1 MSRQFQIE
9 KAVRERV
16 PIIIGLWSPSNGGKT
31 FSALRIATG
40 MQRVFP
46 GDIVLVD
53 TENERGKQYADYFD
67 FQHVDFN
74 PPFSPL
80 DYIEVLEQVQ
90 AHNPSVVIVDTFS
103 YEHEWVLEEQERVA
117 HELAKKW
124 NTTYDKAGQ
133 AAWGRAKKP
142 RKELIR
148 YLRRTKLNI
157 IMCYQAKEKT
167 ATIRKNGKTTID
179 NIGYQ
184 PIAGKEYVFD
194 MSISA
199 LLYPGSEG
207 KAYFRTGKH
216 GEDMMTKIIEPL
228 KHIFPTDGIQLTED
242 IGEQL
247 ATWAKG
253 DSKPTPAK
261 PTTTPKPPARPE
273 VLTKLEDYLTAG
285 KIPDKQVTLGK
296 ETVNLLEK
304 SKGAI
309 KYIKGILRGNGTFT
323 TITSGYK
330 SIMQIIELIEAEPK
344 ELDVSREKDQ
354 EPVSESDELD
364 IF

>member
-124 NTTYDKAGQ
+124 NTTYEKAGQ

-194 MSISA
+194 MSVSA

-247 ATWAKG
+247 AQWAKG
-253 DSKPTPAK
+253 DSKPKPAK
-261 PTTTPKPPARPE
+261 KPADLPVCIE
-273 VLTKLEDYLTAG
+273 LEKLLRYLDTG
-285 KIPDKQVTLGK
+285 KIPDKEVTIGK

-304 SKGAI
+304 AKGAI
-309 KYIKGILRGNGTFT
+309 KYLKGLSREFDSNVK
-323 TITSGYK
+323 GYK
-330 SIMQIIELIEAEPK
+330 PITQIIELIEAEPK
-344 ELDVSREKDQ
+344 ELDVSRDKDQ
-354 EPVSESDELD
+354 TPVSESDELD